1 MSSAESH
8 IDVPQAVAAGNLG
21 FLDEQ
26 CVGEWVAQQR
36 WFGGKASDVGRLSLL
51 EALPLSE
58 QPPLAIVL
66 VEVRQPSGT
75 HELYQ
80 LPLGF
85 RPLEQ
90 GWSNGVICEAGGFTV
105 YDALADPADTM
116 TLARLA
122 VGEEAL
128 ASGTTRLSFHL
139 VDEARG
145 AAPLTQVRAV
155 GAEQSN
161 TSLVVDDRLIMK
173 MFRRIEPGP
182 NPELE
187 MLRFLDGHGFP
198 NIAPLVGWAE
208 YESESISATLAIVQQ
223 FVAGGRDGWEL
234 ALAELANGPAGFV
247 QRLRELGAVIGR
259 MHTALGSDAGD
270 PDFSPEEPSGEAL
283 ALLIASIDEEVE
295 QVFADLPNRPEL
307 APIAGRGGDVQDHL
321 NLIARISSGGRSI
334 RTHGDLHLG
343 QTLLAP
349 DDRWIVLDFEGEPAR
364 SLIER
369 RHKRSPLRD
378 VAGMLRSFAYAA
390 AASELQQGVTPPE
403 RWEQEARDAFLAGY
417 LSEADASLLPAGA
430 EATRRLLTIFELEK
444 AVYELRYELDHRPDW
459 VPIPVAAIA
468 RLLEDPTV

>member
-8 IDVPQAVAAGNLG
+8 TDVPQAVAAGDLG

-26 CVGEWVAQQR
+26 CVAEWLVRQR
-36 WFGGKASDVGRLSLL
+36 WFGAKASDVGRLELL
-51 EALPLSE
+51 EALPLSQE
-58 QPPLAIVL
+58 PPLAIVL

-85 RPLEQ
+85 RPVAE
-90 GWSNGVICEAGGFTV
+90 GWSRGVICEAAGWTV
-105 YDALADPADTM
+105 YDALADPTETM

-122 VGEEAL
+122 VGEEVL
-128 ASGTTRLSFHL
+128 ASGQARMTFHL
-139 VDEARG
+139 VDEARLPS
-145 AAPLTQVRAV
+145 PLSNVRAV

-161 TSLVVDDRLIMK
+161 TSLVFDDRLIMK
-173 MFRRIEPGP
+173 LFRRIEPGP

-187 MLRFLDGHGFP
+187 MLRFLDAHGFP

-208 YESESISATLAIVQQ
+208 YASESISATLAIVQEY
-223 FVAGGRDGWEL
+223 VAGGRDGWEL
-234 ALAELANGPAGFV
+234 ALEELAADPARFV
-247 QRLRELGAVIGR
+247 ERLRALGAVTGR
-259 MHTALGSDAGD
+259 MHTVLGSDSAD
-270 PDFSPEEPSGEAL
+270 PDFSPEEPSSEAL
-283 ALLIASIDEEVE
+283 ALLIASIDEEIE
-295 QVFADLPNRPEL
+295 QVFAALPNRPEL
-307 APIAGRGGDVQDHL
+307 GPIAGRGGDVQDHL
-321 NLIARISSGGRSI
+321 DMIARISAGGRSI

-343 QTLLAP
+343 QTLLGP

-369 RHKRSPLRD
+369 RHRRSPLRD

-390 AASELQQGVTPPE
+390 AAAELQHAVRPPE
-403 RWEQEARDAFLAGY
+403 GWEQQARDAYLEGY
-417 LSEADASLLPAGA
+417 LAEADPSLLPAGA

-459 VPIPVAAIA
+459 APIPVAAIA
-468 RLLEDPTV
+468 RLLEDPTQ